1 MDNPAG
7 LWTTGDGGHGSG
19 RPRGGDGHVGSARDQ
34 EELEAAGALLADE
47 PEPEPDEPDP
57 EEPDPEPDEPEPD
70 PEDEPED
77 EPDEDESD
85 EDESDFP
92 GLLAGLGAL
101 SEPDERESVR

>member
-1 MDNPAG
+1 MDNPAA
-7 LWTTGDGGHGSG
+7 LWTTGDGRHGSG

-47 PEPEPDEPDP
+47 PEPEPEPEPDEPD
-57 EEPDPEPDEPEPD
+57 PDEPEPD
-70 PEDEPED
+70 PEDEPEPED
-77 EPDEDESD
+77 EPDEEDSD

-92 GLLAGLGAL
+92 GLLAGLDAL

>member
-1 MDNPAG
+1 MDNRRRRARKWP
-7 LWTTGDGGHGSG
+7 
-19 RPRGGDGHVGSARDQ
+19 PPGGDGHFGSARDQ

-70 PEDEPED
+70 PEDEPDDD

-85 EDESDFP
+85 EGESDFP
-92 GLLAGLGAL
+92 GLLAGLDAL